1 MSIMGIIGLL
11 DRVFRCR
18 ARLIVR
24 AGPARSRQ
32 LAALRELDD
41 RLLADVGITRL
52 EARLGRPLRS
62 RDADRPVTDPRRP
75 ARCPAD

>member
-1 MSIMGIIGLL
+1 MEAIPMMGVI
-11 DRVFRCR
+11 
-18 ARLIVR
+18 RLIFQAFWFL
-24 AGPARSRQ
+24 AGHAAGMPPSRGRQ

-62 RDADRPVTDPRRP
+62 RDGD
-75 ARCPAD
+75 